1 MQYSKN
7 IKAKEAIQMNKRFLV
22 IIALI
27 ASVLFLP
34 LTPNISGC
42 ASKEED
48 INVLILTANTPEEHM
63 KIAEYY
69 EKQAAK
75 MEQLAKRHESMGA
88 AYKNRSKPWP
98 LTAKNCEKLTQDYT
112 DAANQYKSLARE
124 HEKMAQE
131 VQQK

>member
-1 MQYSKN
+1 MQYVKN
-7 IKAKEAIQMNKRFLV
+7 IKTKEVIQMNKLFLV

-34 LTPNISGC
+34 LTTNISVN
-42 ASKEED
+42 ASEEED
-48 INVLILTANTPEEHM
+48 INVLIETANTPEEHM

-75 MEQLAKRHESMGA
+75 MAQMAQSHKSMGA

-98 LTAKNCEKLTQDYT
+98 SMVKNCERLTQEYT
-112 DAANQYKSLARE
+112 EAANEYKSLAQE

-131 VQQK
+131 MQQK